1 MSRMAPAR
9 AVAIAA
15 LALTAVCVAGWLAP
29 VARDWGWP
37 GAALIVAL
45 WVPLALGIT
54 GLASGKPRT
63 ARWLSLVLP
72 FYAAVFLVGA
82 VGNPDARGWMTAGAF
97 AVVLAFGAAVSWV
110 RRGAPGARP
119 Q

>member
-1 MSRMAPAR
+1 MAPAR

-15 LALTAVCVAGWLAP
+15 LGVTAVCVAGWLAP
-29 VARDWGWP
+29 AGRDAWP
-37 GAALIVAL
+37 GWVLVGALL
-45 WVPLALGIT
+45 LPLLLGMR
-54 GLASGKPRT
+54 GLLRGRPRT

-72 FYAAVFLVGA
+72 FYAAAFLVGA
-82 VGNPDARGWMTAGAF
+82 VGNPGARGWMTAGAF
-97 AVVLAFGAAVSWV
+97 AVALAFGAAVSWV

>member
-1 MSRMAPAR
+1 MAPAR

-15 LALTAVCVAGWLAP
+15 LAGTAACVAGWLAP
-29 VARDWGWP
+29 VALHGGWP
-37 GAALIVAL
+37 GWLLVGALLA
-45 WVPLALGIT
+45 PLALGIR
-54 GLASGKPRT
+54 GLARGQPRT

-72 FYAAVFLVGA
+72 FYAAAFLVGA
-82 VGNPDARGWMTAGAF
+82 VGNPGARGWVTAGAF
-97 AVVLAFGAAVSWV
+97 AVALAFGAAVSWV